1 MSIFLLT
8 YIVLFEYIDN
18 SYFMGVSKLLQQVH
32 IEDYNDTAEWLK
44 VLAHP
49 VRLCI
54 LHGLL
59 DKGECNVGY
68 IQECLELPQ
77 STVSQ
82 HLQKLRAAK
91 IITSKRNGLEMIY
104 RISDDKLNRVLQ
116 SLF

>member
-1 MSIFLLT
+1 MPH
-8 YIVLFEYIDN
+8 
-18 SYFMGVSKLLQQVH
+18 QVE
-32 IEDYNDTAEWLK
+32 INAYSDTAEWLK

-59 DKGECNVGY
+59 DNGPCNVTY
-68 IQECLELPQ
+68 MQECLDLPQ

-91 IITSKRNGLEMIY
+91 VITAQRNGLEMIY
-104 RISDDKLNRVLQ
+104 RISDANLQ
-116 SLF
+116 PLLKTLFAHGEGEK